1 MAQSTAGEG
10 KTKGRGF
17 VIFLTGLVLGVL
29 GTLLLPGLLRPY
41 LPASLQGSDDTVSG
55 LVTAKERQD
64 DKLLLTVDSQRGA
77 VLATFSKKVAEISL
91 LVDEGDS
98 LTLAVRLVEPFVE
111 DPAIREVHKTGRRQP
126 SATPPA
132 ETETAPEQAA
142 MDGAPVDTARTA
154 DSVAPPPADVDTA
167 VPLSES
173 PEGTTP

>member
-1 MAQSTAGEG
+1 MAQSTAAGG
-10 KTKGRGF
+10 KTKGRGY

-91 LVDEGDS
+91 LVDAGDS
-98 LTLAVRLVEPFVE
+98 VALAVRTVEPFVE
-111 DPAIREVHKTGRRQP
+111 DPAIREVHKTARRQP
-126 SATPPA
+126 PAMPPA
-132 ETETAPEQAA
+132 DTETTPKPAA
-142 MDGAPVDTARTA
+142 TGEDPMDTARAA
-154 DSVAPPPADVDTA
+154 DPIEPPPADADTA
-167 VPLSES
+167 VSPVES
-173 PEGTTP
+173 PEGTTQ